1 MQERVAV
8 IDGVRT
14 PFCRAGG
21 VLRDVQADDLGAYV
35 VKELLARTAFPGK
48 DVESL
53 IFGNVIN
60 PPHLANIAR
69 IIAVKAGLPLEVAA
83 HTVNR
88 NCASGLEAISEAATL
103 ILLGHADAVIA
114 GGTESMSNFP
124 ITFPKA
130 MGPFL
135 QKLSKAKTTMQ
146 KLAVLAGFKPSLI
159 YPQLPGLTDPLCG
172 LSMGQTAE
180 VLAREFSLDR
190 ASQDDYA
197 LRSQQRAAAAS
208 KKGYFAEEITPVPLP
223 PGYSTFQNADDGIR
237 ENQDLQS
244 LAALR
249 PAFER
254 TNGTVTAGNAS
265 QMTDGAVALLLM
277 PESKAKELGYKPLGY
292 IRDFAYV
299 GTSPRRMGI
308 GPVFATAKVLDRAKL
323 TLNDIDLIELNE
335 AFAVQVLSCQS
346 AFNSDAFA
354 KAELHRDKA
363 LGELDSEKLNVNGGA
378 IALGHPL
385 GASGSRLVLTLL
397 RELRRRGKHLG
408 LATMCVG
415 GGQGGAMIVEVDNG

>member
-21 VLRDVQADDLGAYV
+21 VLRDVQADDLGAYA
-35 VKELLARTAFPGK
+35 VKELLARTAFPSK

-69 IIAVKAGLPLEVAA
+69 ILAVKAGLPLDVAA

-103 ILLGHADAVIA
+103 IMLGHADAVIA

-135 QKLSKAKTTMQ
+135 QKLSKAKTSMQ
-146 KLAVLAGFKPSLI
+146 KLAVFAGFRPSLI

-172 LSMGQTAE
+172 LNMGQTAE
-180 VLAREFSLDR
+180 ILAREFNIDR
-190 ASQDDYA
+190 TAQDNYA
-197 LRSQQRAAAAS
+197 LRSQQRAADAN
-208 KKGYFAEEITPVPLP
+208 KKGYFAEEITFVRLQQDQCV
-223 PGYSTFQNADDGIR
+223 YQSVDDGIR
-237 ENQDLQS
+237 ENQSLDS

-249 PAFER
+249 PSFER
-254 TNGTVTAGNAS
+254 MNGTVTAGNAS
-265 QMTDGAVALLLM
+265 QVTDGAVALLLM
-277 PESKAKELGYKPLGY
+277 SESKAKALGYKPLGF

-308 GPVFATAKVLDRAKL
+308 GPVLATSKVLNQAKL
-323 TLNDIDLIELNE
+323 TLKDIDLVEINE
-335 AFAVQVLSCQS
+335 AFAAQVLACQS

-354 KAELHRDKA
+354 KAELHRDSA
-363 LGELDSEKLNVNGGA
+363 LGELDSEILNVNGGA

-397 RELRRRGKHLG
+397 KELQRRSKHLG
-408 LATMCVG
+408 LATLCVG

>member
-35 VKELLARTAFPGK
+35 VKELLARTAYAGK
-48 DVESL
+48 DVASL
-53 IFGNVIN
+53 IFGNVIC

-69 IIAVKAGLPLEVAA
+69 IIAVKAGLPQEVPA

-88 NCASGLEAISEAATL
+88 NCASGMESISEAVTQ
-103 ILLGHADAVIA
+103 IMLGRADAVIA
-114 GGTESMSNFP
+114 GGSESMSNTP

-135 QKLSKAKTTMQ
+135 QKLSKAKTAMQ
-146 KLAVLAGFKPSLI
+146 KLAAITDFRPSLI

-180 VLAREFSLDR
+180 ILAREFNIDR
-190 ASQDDYA
+190 TAQDNYA

-208 KKGYFAEEITPVPLP
+208 KKGYFAEEIIPVPLP
-223 PGYSTFQNADDGIR
+223 PGYSTFQTADDGIR
-237 ENQDLQS
+237 DNQNLQS
-244 LAALR
+244 LAALK
-249 PAFER
+249 PSFER
-254 TNGTVTAGNAS
+254 MNGTITAGNAS
-265 QMTDGAVALLLM
+265 QVTDGAVALLLM
-277 PESKAKELGYKPLGY
+277 SESKAKALGYQPLGY

-308 GPVFATAKVLDRAKL
+308 GPVLATSKVLSQTQL
-323 TLNDIDLIELNE
+323 SLNDIDLVELNE
-335 AFAVQVLSCQS
+335 AFAAQVLACQKAMGS
-346 AFNSDAFA
+346 ESFA
-354 KAELHRDKA
+354 KAELQRNSA
-363 LGELDSEKLNVNGGA
+363 LGELDCEKLNVNGGA

-397 RELRRRGKHLG
+397 KELKRQGKRRG
-408 LATMCVG
+408 LATLCVG